1 MVYGVPGDPLV
12 EPTVWALLA
21 LRDEPNRRENLM
33 SLEWLEQNLSR
44 ILSARSL
51 ALAKICWESY
61 GRNWPTSLIKLREL
75 YAKNEF
81 LDSVPAMAWTCLAL
95 SPGQNW
101 LKVAHREKEL

>member
-21 LRDEPNRRENLM
+21 LRDDPNRRENLM
-33 SLEWLEQNLSR
+33 SLEWLENNLSR
-44 ILSARSL
+44 IMSARSL
-51 ALAKICWESY
+51 ALAKLCWDAY
-61 GRNWPTSLIKLREL
+61 GRTWPAHVATFQDL

-95 SPGQNW
+95 SSNHNW
-101 LKVAHREKEL
+101 LKARHREQEY